1 MSVDFFTKFLCGF
14 VIVLKSSIEITYVST
29 LIFIPIFIA
38 SISIAQ
44 TELNA
49 FLTDNK
55 SSKYHHRNNIANQ
68 PQISPI
74 LYIFSVSLYCIS
86 VRFKPFKACH
96 QSSIPQTDVYDV
108 GPCNQRH
115 NGLGDCI
122 PTQTQTYIYECACVS
137 VDKYLSMYYT

>member
-14 VIVLKSSIEITYVST
+14 VIVLKSSIEITYIYVCVIT

-38 SISIAQ
+38 SFSIAQ

-55 SSKYHHRNNIANQ
+55 SSKYHHHRNNIPNQ

-122 PTQTQTYIYECACVS
+122 PTQT
-137 VDKYLSMYYT
+137 